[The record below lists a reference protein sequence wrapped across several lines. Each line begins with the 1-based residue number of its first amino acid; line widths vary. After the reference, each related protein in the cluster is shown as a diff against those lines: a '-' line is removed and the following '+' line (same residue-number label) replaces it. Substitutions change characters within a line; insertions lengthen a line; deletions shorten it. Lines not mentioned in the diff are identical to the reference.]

1 MKSLNK
7 VGHSRMPS
15 INNELT
21 TNKMINAKEAF
32 ETAEDLYKIFLF
44 ETTISPALA
53 DVVETA
59 MKGKDNASVFKA
71 SWVVSM
77 TWAIL
82 QSHRI
87 KEMVDQIEGELK
99 QEATK
104 N

>member
-1 MKSLNK
+1 
-7 VGHSRMPS
+7 
-15 INNELT
+15 
-21 TNKMINAKEAF
+21 MINAKEAF
-32 ETAEDLYKIFLF
+32 ETAEGLYKIFLL

-53 DVVETA
+53 AVVETA

-87 KEMVDQIEGELK
+87 QEIVEQIEGELK
-99 QEATK
+99 HEATK